1 MHAVETM
8 RAHPTFLA
16 FERRWQLPVY
26 FQLRWKEIVGSLED
40 VLSAARL
47 EPITPK
53 GMSPSSSFLNSS
65 FNLLKMDHLLHLRR
79 LLPGLQFLRAGALR
93 FTFHSFLTDSGDCHY
108 KFVTT
113 ERM

>member
-8 RAHPTFLA
+8 RAHPTFLV

-53 GMSPSSSFLNSS
+53 GMSLSSSFLNGL
-65 FNLLKMDHLLHLRR
+65 FNLLKMDHLPHLR
-79 LLPGLQFLRAGALR
+79 LLLLGLQFLRAGVLR
-93 FTFHSFLTDSGDCHY
+93 FTFHNFLTDSGD
-108 KFVTT
+108 
-113 ERM
+113 